1 DLENEKK
8 TKKEKNEEAFKLK
21 ERLIGVQEQLKIK
34 ENEIKILQNTVS
46 SSTEELKFEHYQ
58 KREES
63 EMMGNQFKQE
73 IGKLQKKLDD
83 STKALKNKEAEWT
96 MLLNSKDE
104 EISRLKNSLP
114 EQDKDMLIGFE
125 DKVIQDL
132 KKAREKDK
140 SAAEK
145 GKYKC
150 SNCKKIVYE
159 NYDFCPHCGEKF
171 LKE

>member
-1 DLENEKK
+1 MIFNSLQKSCYVAPTRAPRKMAFLRFFEVQFNQVKQELEAKKEKSEEYEELFKVGNARINLLEKDLENEKK

-73 IGKLQKKLDD
+73 IGKLQK
-83 STKALKNKEAEWT
+83 N
-96 MLLNSKDE
+96 
-104 EISRLKNSLP
+104 
-114 EQDKDMLIGFE
+114 
-125 DKVIQDL
+125 
-132 KKAREKDK
+132 
-140 SAAEK
+140 
-145 GKYKC
+145 
-150 SNCKKIVYE
+150 
-159 NYDFCPHCGEKF
+159 
-171 LKE
+171 